1 MTVTTIVITIVGLL
15 LLSIPA
21 IVLGSGCAKT
31 AKKEPPPKLTL
42 KDHIMKIG
50 TTKIVNTG
58 EFYTVYVYKQTN
70 DCSSDMYYSSGERSC
85 FFYLKC
91 ESFFDEAE
99 AKAHATEV
107 AVQVRNAFMEKLRT
121 RQIKLPHLAADD
133 LKQWNKTTEQII
145 AGMT

>member
-21 IVLGSGCAKT
+21 IVLGSGSVKT
-31 AKKEPPPKLTL
+31 AKKEPSPKLTL
-42 KDHIMKIG
+42 KECIMKIG

-58 EFYTVYVYKQTN
+58 EFYTVYVYKQRYAS
-70 DCSSDMYYSSGERSC
+70 CSDYYSNGERGC
-85 FFYLKC
+85 FLYEKC

-99 AKAHATEV
+99 AKAYATEV
-107 AVQVRNAFMEKLRT
+107 SVQVRNAFMEKLRT
-121 RQIKLPHLAADD
+121 KQIDFPHLSADD